1 MKRTP
6 LILPAILAG
15 LQITSTLAVELQ
27 ETAIAEFLAK
37 HEMPQIQTRP
47 KARLQRDYEGQWLKW
62 FERTVITPF
71 ATRLKSDATVREQ
84 TLNLARKGI
93 MQIRKS
99 PQRDSA
105 FTAATMVTECE
116 AALKA
121 GVDDP
126 LVHWLHGMAIYG
138 STQDFP
144 GYEAAYKKTARH
156 PKFKEMPSAQ
166 RLLTMADF
174 ERIASESRRKTTAAP
189 RGEDIIEAAWLS
201 IQEGVYQPDEDEIL
215 DENSWPV
222 FRESVLPK
230 NETLVQEICGTP
242 VLSEWAT
249 QMLTGRY
256 HERKAWLARGHAFA
270 AKVKPEGW
278 LGFEESRVKA
288 VECFMRAWKLR
299 PSSPVAVRELLGIS
313 LTGGNTGEKPF
324 VWLDRVL
331 DAQFDHLSSFR
342 SLMNGLLPR
351 WGGSHQQM
359 LAFGLSC
366 AATKRFD
373 TEVPYFFLE
382 VLQDLARDGA
392 DWRSICRHPLVS
404 QTAVALCK
412 QRVAEAPTADLKEE
426 ALKTL
431 GAYSWICG
439 DYKTADE
446 ALNLAPGKFSR
457 ALVVQLLSFHGWNEQ
472 KIRSESV
479 IFAAGHEQEW
489 RAAEQALEEKNL
501 DAAEAGFKAVRVK
514 VQGIAA
520 VRTDSRLAQ
529 VRFERALTS
538 GGWVTLQVDPSL
550 AGWQVQKGDWNG
562 TQEGRLI
569 HRGAGTSAFIYN
581 LGRVGTEFQIR
592 GEFEAGKSGFGVV
605 IGHGDDEEGTERW
618 LTCVMKR
625 GEAYFMDRFFA
636 CGLEKRKIS
645 GPPSPTKFLITC
657 HDGKIT
663 FEVNGQEIYT
673 EAVPTGYYEPHPPLQ
688 LVPDGHIGFCLPMF
702 EKDNLST
709 VLLSEVRLLPADF
722 KPGQKDGPNHKN

>member
-1 MKRTP
+1 MKIT
-6 LILPAILAG
+6 LHVLVLVFAG
-15 LQITSTLAVELQ
+15 LHTTTAVELP
-27 ETAIAEFLAK
+27 EAAIADFLAK
-37 HEMPQIQTRP
+37 QQMPQIQGKP
-47 KARLQRDYEGQWLKW
+47 KARLQRDFEERWLKW
-62 FERTVITPF
+62 FERTVTEPF
-71 ATRLKSDATVREQ
+71 ATRLKSDAAVREQ
-84 TLNLARKGI
+84 ALNLARKGI

-99 PQRDSA
+99 PQRDPA

-116 AALKA
+116 ALLKA
-121 GVDDP
+121 GVNDP
-126 LVHWLHGMAIYG
+126 LVHWLHGMAIYD
-138 STQDFP
+138 SAQDFP
-144 GYEAAYKKTARH
+144 GYEAAYKKAARH

-174 ERIASESRRKTTAAP
+174 ERIASESRRSTTAAP
-189 RGEDIIEAAWLS
+189 RGEDIIETAWLS

-215 DENSWPV
+215 DENLWPV
-222 FRESVLPK
+222 FRSSVLPK

-242 VLSEWAT
+242 ALSEWAT

-270 AKVKPEGW
+270 DKVKPEGW

-288 VECFMRAWKLR
+288 VGSFMKAWKLR
-299 PSSPVAVRELLGIS
+299 PESPIAVRELLGIS
-313 LTGGNTGEKPF
+313 LTGGNTGEKPL

-373 TEVPYFFLE
+373 TEVPYFFFQ
-382 VLQDLARDGA
+382 VLQDLARDSA
-392 DWRSICRHPLVS
+392 DWRVVCRHPLVS
-404 QTAVALCK
+404 QTTVALCK
-412 QRVAEAPTADLKEE
+412 QRVQDAPTPELKQE
-426 ALKTL
+426 ALKAL
-431 GAYSWICG
+431 GAYGWICG
-439 DYKTADE
+439 DYQAATA
-446 ALNLAPGKFSR
+446 ALALAPSSFSR
-457 ALVVQLLSFHGWNEQ
+457 ALVVQMLSFHGWNEQ
-472 KIRSESV
+472 RIRSESV

-501 DAAEAGFKAVRVK
+501 DAAEAGFRAVRAK
-514 VQGIAA
+514 VQGIGA

-529 VRFERALTS
+529 VRFERSFAS
-538 GGWVTLQVDPSL
+538 GGWVTLQVDPTL
-550 AGWQVQKGDWNG
+550 AGWQVQKGDWSG
-562 TQEGRLI
+562 TPEGRLI

-581 LGRVGTEFQIR
+581 LGRVGTEFQMR

-605 IGHGDDEEGTERW
+605 IGHGDDEAGTERW

-636 CGLEKRKIS
+636 CGLEKRKMS

-663 FEVNGQEIYT
+663 FEVNEQEIYT

-702 EKDNLST
+702 EKGNLST
-709 VLLSEVRLLPADF
+709 VLRSEVRLLPADF
-722 KPGQKDGPNHKN
+722 KPGESAPKDDPR